1 MLVSE
6 LISML
11 QEIVAD
17 AGDKGEELEIR
28 WAAQPSWPFE
38 YNIGE
43 PVIVGENDGQ
53 IEEFEEAKASG
64 ELTPEE
70 LADGQAEVN
79 KLEENNKFF
88 VYLPEAGQIGY
99 LPGPVCTLLGWR

>member
-1 MLVSE
+1 MKAVE
-6 LISML
+6 LIAML

-17 AGDKGEELEIR
+17 AGDKGEEIEVR
-28 WAAQPSWPFE
+28 WAAQPSWPLE

-43 PVIVGENDGQ
+43 PVVVGENDDK

-70 LADGQAEVN
+70 LEEGQAEVTR
-79 KLEENNKFF
+79 LEENNKFV

-99 LPGPVCTLLGWR
+99 LPGQVCTLLGWR